1 MISNTITY
9 RALEI
14 MIANP
19 EMDILEAVK
28 KAIIEENKLLSE
40 LLENRTER
48 AKMTTELMCKRVYN
62 SLN

>member
-1 MISNTITY
+1 MIPHTITY

-19 EMDILEAVK
+19 EMDILDAVK
-28 KAIIEENKLLSE
+28 QAIIEENKLLSE

-48 AKMTTELMCKRVYN
+48 AKTAAQLMCKRVYS

>member
-1 MISNTITY
+1 MISYTITY

-14 MIANP
+14 IIANP
-19 EMDILEAVK
+19 SMDILDAVK
-28 KAIIEENKLLSE
+28 QAIIEENKLLSE

-48 AKMTTELMCKRVYN
+48 AKTANELMCKRVYN

>member
-1 MISNTITY
+1 MISHTITY

-14 MIANP
+14 IIANP
-19 EMDILEAVK
+19 SMDILDAVK
-28 KAIIEENKLLSE
+28 QAIIEENKLLSE

-48 AKMTTELMCKRVYN
+48 AKTATDLMCKRVYS